1 MRNEKLKKLVLAAL
15 FAAIACVATVV
26 IVIPIPATNGYLNPG
41 DAVVLFGAFALGP
54 VWGAAAGGIGTAM
67 ADLLLGYAAYVPG
80 TLVIK
85 GVMAFL
91 AGALYRGLHTRL
103 GRVKEALLGGIAG
116 ECVMVLG
123 YFLYE
128 SILLGYGMAALAAVP
143 ANALQ
148 GLVGMVTAAALAK
161 TVLHRR
167 ALV

>member
-80 TLVIK
+80 TLVITSK
-85 GVMAFL
+85 WSKM
-91 AGALYRGLHTRL
+91 GALSL
-103 GRVKEALLGGIAG
+103 
-116 ECVMVLG
+116 
-123 YFLYE
+123 
-128 SILLGYGMAALAAVP
+128 
-143 ANALQ
+143 
-148 GLVGMVTAAALAK
+148 
-161 TVLHRR
+161 
-167 ALV
+167 